1 MFQNF
6 DDDSSINLVAT
17 RVKALRARLIKLK
30 LDGLIVPRED
40 EYQGEYVPAAN
51 ERLKYISGF
60 GGSAGTAIIL
70 ARKAA
75 LFVDGRYILQAPKQT
90 DTKLYSIVDIL
101 QTAPSQWLATTVN
114 KGMEIGL
121 DPRLH
126 SETAVKAYRD
136 RLAAKGAR
144 LVLLD
149 ENPLDADWH
158 DRPELPD
165 TPVVI
170 QPTRFVGRTSKQ
182 KRKALAAEMK
192 QAGHDFLL
200 IAQPEN
206 IAWLLNIRAADVP
219 HTPFALSFGL
229 LNKNGS
235 FDWFIR
241 KSRVDA
247 TVRAHIGSG
256 LRLHRQ
262 VDMLAKLKALKGKTV
277 AFDPSNTPAW
287 FAEQMSNTNLVRV
300 TDPCALPK
308 AAKHKAEI
316 KASIAAHEMDGA
328 AAPSISCAAML
339 ALISALC
346 FAAFGRAHGS
356 VTRTKLVLDICSA
369 NQAGV
374 LLGSKATVLPFNAF
388 SLASISTCLCR
399 RKPLPIWARTV
410 ASTRLLR
417 MNQSKL
423 PFLLSSPNDKANGVC
438 GTSAARMFKSQAIFS
453 GCAINKKSCPA
464 CFISAASAL
473 RFCFDVRP
481 TKRVG

>member
-1 MFQNF
+1 M
-6 DDDSSINLVAT
+6 
-17 RVKALRARLIKLK
+17 
-30 LDGLIVPRED
+30 PRED

-90 DTKLYSIVDIL
+90 DSKLYSIVDVMK
-101 QTAPSQWLATTVN
+101 TAPSQWLAATMR

-149 ENPLDADWH
+149 ENPLDADWY
-158 DRPELPD
+158 DRPDLPD

-170 QPTRFVGRTSKQ
+170 QPTRLAGRNSEQ

-192 QAGHDFLL
+192 AAGHDILL
-200 IAQPEN
+200 VAQPEN

-262 VDMLAKLKALKGKTV
+262 GICW
-277 AFDPSNTPAW
+277 PS
-287 FAEQMSNTNLVRV
+287 
-300 TDPCALPK
+300 
-308 AAKHKAEI
+308 
-316 KASIAAHEMDGA
+316 
-328 AAPSISCAAML
+328 
-339 ALISALC
+339 
-346 FAAFGRAHGS
+346 
-356 VTRTKLVLDICSA
+356 
-369 NQAGV
+369 
-374 LLGSKATVLPFNAF
+374 
-388 SLASISTCLCR
+388 
-399 RKPLPIWARTV
+399 
-410 ASTRLLR
+410 
-417 MNQSKL
+417 
-423 PFLLSSPNDKANGVC
+423 
-438 GTSAARMFKSQAIFS
+438 
-453 GCAINKKSCPA
+453 
-464 CFISAASAL
+464 
-473 RFCFDVRP
+473 
-481 TKRVG
+481 